1 MNTHTCLT
9 CDNQTNGGDQ
19 CIVCNPEAYI
29 SSGYE
34 MQDVK
39 FSSDFIKDFGSVT
52 LGNFKVRYEILNAMS
67 NSATECGK
75 SKIAKFVIWLQ
86 EREAK

>member
-19 CIVCNPEAYI
+19 CIVCNPE
-29 SSGYE
+29 GYVVDE
-34 MQDVK
+34 TT

-52 LGNFKVRYEILNAMS
+52 LGNFKVRYELLNAMS
-67 NSATECGK
+67 NSATDYGK
-75 SKIAKFVIWLQ
+75 SKIARFVIWLQ
-86 EREAK
+86 EREAN